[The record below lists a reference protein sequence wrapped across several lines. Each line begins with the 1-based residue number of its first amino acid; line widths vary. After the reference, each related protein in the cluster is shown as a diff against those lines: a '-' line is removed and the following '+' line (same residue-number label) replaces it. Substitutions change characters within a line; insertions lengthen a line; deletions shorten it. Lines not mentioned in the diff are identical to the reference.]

1 MMTPVD
7 IIKDF
12 NCFRFSGT
20 TGGEQAQKAFT
31 DIVPPAADAS
41 AVADANRQGGRSALR

>member
-1 MMTPVD
+1 M
-7 IIKDF
+7 
-12 NCFRFSGT
+12 NLYYAG
-20 TGGEQAQKAFT
+20 GGEQVQKAFT